1 MGCFF
6 RSEPLFLI
14 LSNLTG
20 LKLHE
25 LAPDEDEE
33 DDAEGSGGGG
43 DPRCRA
49 SFLHWQ
55 PGTYS
60 LVRDDDEE
68 QAEAALDLRIFF
80 NSAGWSDV
88 MGGQSS
94 YIARGE
100 DEELITVEP
109 EDNSLSLV
117 YRDKESLRFVKYV
130 SEQVR

>member
-1 MGCFF
+1 MG
-6 RSEPLFLI
+6 
-14 LSNLTG
+14 
-20 LKLHE
+20 
-25 LAPDEDEE
+25 LAPDDSEDDEE
-33 DDAEGSGGGG
+33 DKEDISGGEG

-80 NSAGWSDV
+80 NSSGWSDV

-130 SEQVR
+130 SEQVRSINGFHDFSATYYE